1 MSDTDIGA
9 LRQKLAS
16 RVRSDDYRQ
25 RRKDMDAAFSQYRI
39 APDVTVEPV
48 TANGVRAEWT
58 STPQDDRDAALL
70 WLHGGGYVLGS
81 LDSHRHVVSEAGR
94 AAKAWSL
101 ALDYRLAPEAMKVCM
116 CGFAKICLIS
126 LRPATIVRWSVSVA
140 RLLGCTA
147 GASNGSGLFNLISP
161 RLSGRS

>member
-1 MSDTDIGA
+1 
-9 LRQKLAS
+9 
-16 RVRSDDYRQ
+16 
-25 RRKDMDAAFSQYRI
+25 MDAAFSQYRI

-101 ALDYRLAPEAMKVCM
+101 ALDYRLAGVPPASR
-116 CGFAKICLIS
+116 FARTADSALPRRQTRSSC
-126 LRPATIVRWSVSVA
+126 AAVRSIH
-140 RLLGCTA
+140 R
-147 GASNGSGLFNLISP
+147 NY
-161 RLSGRS
+161 